1 MKKPSF
7 YLLVLVWM
15 LPLLSFAQRK
25 PIAQSF
31 DKGNIVLDLHT
42 SFLQIGREAQFDT
55 RRPIFL
61 GAEVGVRSDVGL
73 GVFGGWSQ
81 ADYKIAGTPLTTAD
95 FYYYALKLN
104 VHLVRFINKQFKL
117 RINEYQYDIYANA
130 FLGQQVE
137 RIRDVSQITNTTSNT
152 AFIKGGMLGL
162 KVYSKKNIGGFAE
175 VGYGAYGNLNLGICY
190 MF

>member
-1 MKKPSF
+1 MKKP
-7 YLLVLVWM
+7 YLLLLFVCM
-15 LPLLSFAQRK
+15 LPAFSFAQRK

-81 ADYKIAGTPLTTAD
+81 ADEKTAGNPLITKD

-137 RIRDVSQITNTTSNT
+137 RTRNVSAIGNTISSTT
-152 AFIKGGMLGL
+152 FIKGGMLGL
-162 KVYSKKNIGGFAE
+162 RVYTKKNIGGFAE
-175 VGYGAYGNLNLGICY
+175 VGYGAYGNLNLGLCY

>member
-1 MKKPSF
+1 MKKPEF
-7 YLLVLVWM
+7 YLIILIGM
-15 LPLLSFAQRK
+15 LPVLSFAQRK

-61 GAEVGVRSDVGL
+61 GAEVGVRSDVGV

-81 ADYKIAGTPLTTAD
+81 ADYKNEGMPLLTSD

-130 FLGQQVE
+130 FLGQQLE
-137 RIRDVSQITNTTSNT
+137 RIRDVSTIGNTTSNS

-162 KVYSKKNIGGFAE
+162 RVYTKKNIGGFAE
-175 VGYGAYGNLNLGICY
+175 LGYGAYGNLNLGVCY